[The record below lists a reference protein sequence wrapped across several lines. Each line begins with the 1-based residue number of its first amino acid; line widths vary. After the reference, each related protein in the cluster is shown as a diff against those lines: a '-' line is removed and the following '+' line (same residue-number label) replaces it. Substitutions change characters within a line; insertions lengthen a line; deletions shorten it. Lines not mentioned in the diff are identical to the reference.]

1 MTINKNV
8 KNALILSI
16 YTQDIDGVKISLNRL
31 IKTRQ
36 AVYVTV
42 NGYSNMFKNQGDRE
56 DAFLFFDVTEGES
69 CVTIENA
76 DREIVMYFNSRELDE
91 IVKAITSVISSGHVF
106 YKGITNVYIDKKR
119 YALLVCNM
127 QCKRFRGFDD
137 KEAKAM
143 LKSEI
148 GRLLEESV

>member
-56 DAFLFFDVTEGES
+56 DAFLF
-69 CVTIENA
+69 
-76 DREIVMYFNSRELDE
+76 
-91 IVKAITSVISSGHVF
+91 
-106 YKGITNVYIDKKR
+106 
-119 YALLVCNM
+119 
-127 QCKRFRGFDD
+127 
-137 KEAKAM
+137 
-143 LKSEI
+143 
-148 GRLLEESV
+148 